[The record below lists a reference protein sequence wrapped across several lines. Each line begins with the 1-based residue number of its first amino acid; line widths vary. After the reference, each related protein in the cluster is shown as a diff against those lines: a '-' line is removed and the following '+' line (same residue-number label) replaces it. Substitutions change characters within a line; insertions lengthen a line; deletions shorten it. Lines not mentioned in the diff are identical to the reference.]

1 MKHVK
6 WILPAAL
13 LAAAFLGCSRGEEY
27 TVEEAASLK
36 TGTREG
42 ILARTASRP
51 GGVEELKVGRVGGTW
66 TATLTNDPKTFNTL
80 TARDADS
87 RALID
92 PPGLY
97 DYLADYDPYRRE
109 WKPNLAGFEIQT
121 DEAGGTLRVIFTL
134 RDDLYWTLPGQTRQQ
149 GIKATSDDVVFWY
162 NEIGGDRSLQ
172 LPEYS
177 GQFIEM
183 PDGSLAHI
191 DIEKIDERRFAFHY
205 PRIVANPILST
216 NMTFGP
222 RHIFQPAKEKG
233 GVEALLNLF
242 SVDTDVKTI
251 PSIGQYHLVEYT
263 PGVRV
268 VARRNPN
275 YWKKDPQGA
284 SYPYVEEVIYRIVP
298 DVNTEFLLFKQ
309 GDKDSYAVRPEDL
322 DDLLNRQN
330 PDYTVYNGGEAL
342 DSAFISFNQNPNTMN
357 PTVYGWFS
365 QTKFRQAMSSMLNRE
380 RIAEQVYRGLA
391 VPALHFFAK
400 PNPYY
405 DEDIRQRFTYDP
417 GRAVELLSEIGIKR
431 NGQGVMADSQGNPIE
446 FELSVGAENNI
457 GVDVANIFADELE
470 GIGINARVRP
480 IDFQKLVEM
489 ITKTYDW
496 QVVLVRLGANYWPSG
511 GINVWLSSG
520 NFHLWHPLQ
529 EEPATEWEAR
539 VDYLYNEGRFTVDEE
554 KAKEIYDEYQRI
566 LLDQVPLM
574 YIVHPLSFL
583 AVRDRWDNVYYDTLN
598 GLDST
603 YVFLKER

>member
-1 MKHVK
+1 MKHAK
-6 WILPAAL
+6 SILLAAL
-13 LAAAFLGCSRGEEY
+13 LAGVFLGCSRGEEY
-27 TVEEAASLK
+27 TAEEAASLK
-36 TGTREG
+36 AGTREG
-42 ILARTASRP
+42 ILAKTVGKP
-51 GGVEELKVGRVGGTW
+51 GGVEEFKAGRVGGTW

-87 RALID
+87 RTVID

-97 DYLADYDPYRRE
+97 DYLADYDPYKRE
-109 WKPNLAGFEIQT
+109 WKPQLASFEIQT
-121 DEAGGTLRVIFTL
+121 DEAKDTLAITFTL
-134 RDDLYWTLPGQTRQQ
+134 RDDLYWTTPGQTREQ
-149 GIKATSDDVVFWY
+149 GAKVTSDDVVFWY
-162 NEIGGDRSLQ
+162 NEIDGDKSLQ

-183 PDGSLAHI
+183 PDGSMAHI
-191 DIEKIDERRFAFHY
+191 DIEKIGERRFAFRY

-216 NMTFGP
+216 NMMFGP
-222 RHIFQPAKEKG
+222 RHIFQPAKQNG
-233 GVEALLNLF
+233 GVEALLNLY

-251 PSIGQYHLVEYT
+251 PSIGQYHLVEYS

-275 YWKKDPQGA
+275 YWRKDPQGT

-309 GDKDSYAVRPEDL
+309 GTKDSYTVRPEDL
-322 DDLLNRQN
+322 DDLLNQQN
-330 PDYTVYNGGEAL
+330 PDYTVYNGGESL
-342 DSAFISFNQNPNTMN
+342 DSAFITFNQNPNTMT

-365 QTKFRQAMSSMLNRE
+365 QTKFRQAMSAMLNRG

-405 DEDIRQRFTYDP
+405 DEDIRQQFTYDP
-417 GRAVELLSEIGIKR
+417 ERAVELLSEIGIKK
-431 NGQGVMADSQGNPIE
+431 NSQGVMVDAQGNPIE
-446 FELSVGAENNI
+446 FEFSVGAENNI
-457 GVDVANIFADELE
+457 GVDVANIFADELK
-470 GIGINARVRP
+470 GIGINAKVRP

-489 ITKTYDW
+489 LTKTYDW

-520 NFHLWHPLQ
+520 NFHLWYPLQ
-529 EEPATEWEAR
+529 ENPATEWEAR
-539 VDYLYNEGRFTVDEE
+539 VDYLYNEGRFTVDEQ

-603 YVFLKER
+603 YVFLKDR